1 MADLKEK
8 YADKK
13 KKKKKKEMTE
23 SEKMP
28 HGMSALES
36 GSKQKISPQKQKKSP
51 KKKVYKKILKLRRVK
66 PELVKPKRVKKA
78 PKIAKDKKSIK
89 YRVDDPDY
97 VRKEKS
103 FYREERLRKIGAK
116 VGLALAAAAVAAPKR
131 KLEKRK
137 VPDKK
142 ISAGKA
148 AASKVGG
155 AVSIAASLSAVAG
168 EIAGGVETLSFKIK
182 EKRRRRLLEKMKERD
197 KKNLKKK

>member
-1 MADLKEK
+1 
-8 YADKK
+8 
-13 KKKKKKEMTE
+13 
-23 SEKMP
+23 
-28 HGMSALES
+28 MSALKS
-36 GSKQKISPQKQKKSP
+36 VSKKKILPRKKISP

-103 FYREERLRKIGAK
+103 FYREERLRNIGAK

-131 KLEKRK
+131 KFEKRK

>member
-28 HGMSALES
+28 HGMSALKS
-36 GSKQKISPQKQKKSP
+36 VSKKKILPRKKISP

-103 FYREERLRKIGAK
+103 FYREERLRNIGAK
-116 VGLALAAAAVAAPKR
+116 VGLALAAAVAAPKR
-131 KLEKRK
+131 KFEKRK

-148 AASKVGG
+148 AARKAFG